1 MKRKAILGIAL
12 IFLLTACPP
21 PNDNNRDDID
31 VDPGIGTKIVF
42 DNSEGTSTA
51 IVYRTLPRN
60 ESNKMAEIPAGQ
72 ISGEY
77 DWISG
82 SSTFFFSYN
91 INIKGIS
98 AFTLNYIPEFGRD
111 QNQYRIDGNKEINSI
126 PIPKL
131 ASTVSSPDN
140 FLVENSY
147 ILIQNNSSFSVNLVR
162 GMTIILPDN
171 LSDAGVN
178 PGERAQYSINNNREV
193 SSYMLAENARM
204 TQFPA
209 SLTRFEPGRLYNFV
223 YNGSSLSLLST
234 VEIKLENIANFTQ
247 NIPAAGTP
255 HVFAYD
261 GMLTVNWQPVQGA
274 EHYEVYLNTSYEPSA
289 FPART
294 LTGTIVV
301 LDGLENKTDYY
312 VWIKAHNST
321 GFSGFSPYGR
331 GTPWSPNDAPGAPGR
346 PRVTSGIT
354 QVTVDWDECAGASS
368 YEVYC
373 SATPVAPNTPVSTT
387 FTMNGG
393 TISGNRATNDGD
405 GGGVRSSGIFNMTG
419 GTISGNT
426 AGLRG
431 GGVFATGNFSKTGG
445 IIYGSNGGDNSNT
458 ASNTTNPGHAISIG
472 SGTKIRNS
480 TAGENVNLIYI
491 SSTNWSGPWDN

>member
-301 LDGLENKTDYY
+301 LDGLENIANFTQNIPAANAPLVIAYDGMLTVNWQPVQGAEHYEVYLNTSYEPSAFPVRTLTGTIVVLDGLENKTDYY
-312 VWIKAHNST
+312 IWIKAHNST

-331 GTPWSPNDAPGAPGR
+331 GTPWSPNDAPGTPGR
-346 PRVTSGIT
+346 PRVTSGIA
-354 QVTVDWDECAGASS
+354 QVTV
-368 YEVYC
+368 
-373 SATPVAPNTPVSTT
+373 
-387 FTMNGG
+387 
-393 TISGNRATNDGD
+393 
-405 GGGVRSSGIFNMTG
+405 
-419 GTISGNT
+419 
-426 AGLRG
+426 
-431 GGVFATGNFSKTGG
+431 
-445 IIYGSNGGDNSNT
+445 
-458 ASNTTNPGHAISIG
+458 
-472 SGTKIRNS
+472 
-480 TAGENVNLIYI
+480 
-491 SSTNWSGPWDN
+491 